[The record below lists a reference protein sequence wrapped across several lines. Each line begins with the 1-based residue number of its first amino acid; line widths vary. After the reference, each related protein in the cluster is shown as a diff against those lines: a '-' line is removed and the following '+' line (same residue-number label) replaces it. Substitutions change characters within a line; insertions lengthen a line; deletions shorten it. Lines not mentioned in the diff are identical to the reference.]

1 MLLTSARYECQNMSA
16 KNKKWHSKVALIL
29 SLLSEPLTPTQIQ
42 KLTKIPRRSLF
53 RYLKFLYKSGLVE
66 KQRTGNIVLY
76 RITQLGYDYLK
87 QSKTLTKLKRV
98 PKRSMGTSGGF
109 GFGSCLSN
117 VRFVDGVRVHNVVVK
132 IPIVRDNGRLPAE
145 KLNELRNWVERY
157 FRLEGFEATFKKTT
171 RHVVAY
177 LYCFELPA
185 NLSFFVNL
193 GLYLAKFLIN
203 LERVLWRKYRILI
216 DVDKAVIVNQHIA
229 NVSDVLSKVSSK
241 SRQVQVNL
249 NRKAVSALNT
259 LDQEAWAKIDWSK
272 GRPEIE
278 TNDLAYE
285 EKLLLMPEKVFSLD
299 LKLNRL
305 CDVLSKFVESFNMF
319 LNGFQQ
325 AKRGVDYV
333 T

>member
-1 MLLTSARYECQNMSA
+1 M
-16 KNKKWHSKVALIL
+16 
-29 SLLSEPLTPTQIQ
+29 
-42 KLTKIPRRSLF
+42 
-53 RYLKFLYKSGLVE
+53 
-66 KQRTGNIVLY
+66 
-76 RITQLGYDYLK
+76 
-87 QSKTLTKLKRV
+87 
-98 PKRSMGTSGGF
+98 
-109 GFGSCLSN
+109 
-117 VRFVDGVRVHNVVVK
+117 
-132 IPIVRDNGRLPAE
+132 
-145 KLNELRNWVERY
+145 
-157 FRLEGFEATFKKTT
+157 
-171 RHVVAY
+171 
-177 LYCFELPA
+177 
-185 NLSFFVNL
+185 
-193 GLYLAKFLIN
+193 
-203 LERVLWRKYRILI
+203 I